1 MATVVPQWLLRR
13 LASRFIRIVKRRAP
27 QSPVIEAFLQ
37 FAVPKAE
44 QYIAAYDKSMK
55 FDADW
60 KREMAEGRGAIVV
73 LLKQIRAW
81 APLVKRDVP
90 GFDTSTYGDQPDVP
104 DDVLE
109 DGERLASVI
118 QEFRDN
124 QGNALPYQKAALDA
138 LSVALQAAAK
148 EWAEAEA
155 ADSQHQQLL
164 ASVRELAAS
173 LQQELVA
180 LRRSLMAVAGRTDRD
195 YLKLRVEHAGTPDE
209 DDDPNAPPAPK
220 PVQAAPSGNGVQT
233 GP

>member
-1 MATVVPQWLLRR
+1 LLRR

-37 FAVPKAE
+37 FSVPKAE

-104 DDVLE
+104 DDVIE

-118 QEFRDN
+118 QEFRDSK
-124 QGNALPYQKAALDA
+124 GDALPYQKAALDA
-138 LSVALQAAAK
+138 LGVALQ
-148 EWAEAEA
+148 A

-220 PVQAAPSGNGVQT
+220 PVQAAPAGNGVQT
-233 GP
+233 SP